1 MRPSPFVL
9 DMRPSHNW
17 CKCDPEGQGF
27 AWRIHGDFLAEKC
40 WGAKGKLWIGAWK
53 EWVRGRVGWG
63 RLRLGD
69 RGGGGRSWWFDGRR
83 NGHPSGSPSVESI
96 SLRSVRPRSGRGE
109 IGGCG
114 CLCRFGGGGWRKNV
128 GKCGRRLVLGC
139 RLCGPRLGLVVAKS
153 PRACGSGRIFWCAGV
168 RRVWRPGI

>member
-1 MRPSPFVL
+1 MRPNSFIMRPSPFVL
-9 DMRPSHNW
+9 DMRLSHNW

-27 AWRIHGDFLAEKC
+27 AWRVYGYFLAEKC

-83 NGHPSGSPSVESI
+83 RGHPSGSPSVESI
-96 SLRSVRPRSGRGE
+96 SRPLSLWVPSPNSRQAA
-109 IGGCG
+109 
-114 CLCRFGGGGWRKNV
+114 
-128 GKCGRRLVLGC
+128 RLPRASPCPRPEQL
-139 RLCGPRLGLVVAKS
+139 PRLWRQAPQGTS
-153 PRACGSGRIFWCAGV
+153 PDEYTSGA
-168 RRVWRPGI
+168 

>member
-1 MRPSPFVL
+1 MLSSRTFSHALSWMTDQEAYFWPNSFIMRASPFVL

-17 CKCDPEGQGF
+17 CKCYPEGQGF

-40 WGAKGKLWIGAWK
+40 WGAKGKLWNGAWK

-83 NGHPSGSPSVESI
+83 RGHPSGSPSVESI
-96 SLRSVRPRSGRGE
+96 SLRSVRPRSGRGG
-109 IGGCG
+109 IGGYG
-114 CLCRFGGGGWRKNV
+114 CRSHFGGDGWRKNA
-128 GKCGRRLVLGC
+128 GGCGR
-139 RLCGPRLGLVVAKS
+139 S
-153 PRACGSGRIFWCAGV
+153 RALRG
-168 RRVWRPGI
+168 RPGRQRA